1 MPASLNHIHSD
12 TPMGANLIAGGATF
26 RCWAPHAKSVH
37 VVGDFNHQARNEA
50 SLLTRDAQGHWRGF
64 IPGVK
69 DRQRYMFYVV
79 GEGSE
84 GLKRDPY
91 ARELE
96 SPFPSQCIIRHPDF
110 PWHEC
115 GYVTPRFHEYVIYQL
130 HVGTFFTP
138 NLPQKGG
145 TFLDVARKL
154 PYLAELG
161 VNALQLMP
169 IQEFQT
175 SFSLGYN
182 GTDYFSPEMDFA
194 VADADLAPYVATVN
208 RLLDAK
214 GLRRYQVKELRGEM
228 NQPCGRRLRGSE
240 PVFLRPAGSGRRS
253 ASLTVL
259 HRCRP
264 CRRSCVRLC
273 QAGGSRLPDSERQI
287 LSH

>member
-1 MPASLNHIHSD
+1 M
-12 TPMGANLIAGGATF
+12 
-26 RCWAPHAKSVH
+26 
-37 VVGDFNHQARNEA
+37 
-50 SLLTRDAQGHWRGF
+50 LL
-64 IPGVK
+64 
-69 DRQRYMFYVV
+69 
-79 GEGSE
+79 
-84 GLKRDPY
+84 
-91 ARELE
+91 
-96 SPFPSQCIIRHPDF
+96 
-110 PWHEC
+110 
-115 GYVTPRFHEYVIYQL
+115 IYQL

-228 NQPCGRRLRGSE
+228 NQLKALIDLAHIYGLAVLLDVVYNHAGGDFGDQSLYFFDRQDPAGGQRHSLYFTDVGHAGDHHQGQQQR
-240 PVFLRPAGSGRRS
+240 PVFRIQLCHTLSRQGCSGICMTS
-253 ASLTVL
+253 ASSP
-259 HRCRP
+259 P
-264 CRRSCVRLC
+264 CSLV
-273 QAGGSRLPDSERQI
+273 
-287 LSH
+287 

>member
-1 MPASLNHIHSD
+1 MHHS
-12 TPMGANLIAGGATF
+12 
-26 RCWAPHAKSVH
+26 S
-37 VVGDFNHQARNEA
+37 
-50 SLLTRDAQGHWRGF
+50 
-64 IPGVK
+64 PGL
-69 DRQRYMFYVV
+69 
-79 GEGSE
+79 S
-84 GLKRDPY
+84 
-91 ARELE
+91 
-96 SPFPSQCIIRHPDF
+96 
-110 PWHEC
+110 WHEC

-214 GLRRYQVKELRGEM
+214 GLRRYQVKELRGK
-228 NQPCGRRLRGSE
+228 
-240 PVFLRPAGSGRRS
+240 
-253 ASLTVL
+253 
-259 HRCRP
+259 
-264 CRRSCVRLC
+264 
-273 QAGGSRLPDSERQI
+273 
-287 LSH
+287 

>member
-1 MPASLNHIHSD
+1 
-12 TPMGANLIAGGATF
+12 
-26 RCWAPHAKSVH
+26 
-37 VVGDFNHQARNEA
+37 VVGDFNHQGRNEA

-138 NLPQKGG
+138 NLPRKGG

-154 PYLAELG
+154 PYLADLG

-182 GTDYFSPEMDFA
+182 GTDYFLPKWTS
-194 VADADLAPYVATVN
+194 
-208 RLLDAK
+208 
-214 GLRRYQVKELRGEM
+214 
-228 NQPCGRRLRGSE
+228 
-240 PVFLRPAGSGRRS
+240 
-253 ASLTVL
+253 
-259 HRCRP
+259 P
-264 CRRSCVRLC
+264 CRMPIWLPMLRQSTGC
-273 QAGGSRLPDSERQI
+273 SRRKDCARTR
-287 LSH
+287 